1 MTPNN
6 KNKWMEWFFF
16 YNRVDN
22 GCLLKRQKGLIRLHV
37 HDVHISEPQMWVK
50 MSELKVFL
58 VATVRESV
66 KVGTDG
72 FRGSDIAQYGL
83 GDEK

>member
-1 MTPNN
+1 M
-6 KNKWMEWFFF
+6 
-16 YNRVDN
+16 
-22 GCLLKRQKGLIRLHV
+22 